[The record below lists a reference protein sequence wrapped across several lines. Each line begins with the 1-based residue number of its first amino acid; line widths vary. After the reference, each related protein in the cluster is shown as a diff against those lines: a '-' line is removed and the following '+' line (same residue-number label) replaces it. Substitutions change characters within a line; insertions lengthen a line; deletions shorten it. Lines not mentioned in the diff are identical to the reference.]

1 METSERRVISVI
13 VINEASVLSR
23 VTDLFSG
30 RGYNITSLTV
40 APIPESK
47 YSRLTIVTSG
57 SVRVIE
63 QITKQLHKLIPILKV
78 YEHEDL
84 VEKEMA
90 MVKFPASENIADISA
105 LCEAYNGKI
114 VNVGENVIIVM
125 VADEPDRIKHFIQA
139 ATKFNPIECLYLR
152 YSISM
157 TRFSFC
163 ELLALKYGS
172 NISPFFSCF
181 WL

>member
-1 METSERRVISVI
+1 MEQSERRVISVI
-13 VINEASVLSR
+13 VVNEASVLSR
-23 VTDLFSG
+23 ITDLFSG

-63 QITKQLHKLIPILKV
+63 QITKQLHKLIPVLRV
-78 YEHEDL
+78 YEHADL

-90 MVKFPASENIADISA
+90 LVKFPITENITDINT

-125 VADEPDRIKHFIQA
+125 VADEPKRVENFLKVIKRY
-139 ATKFNPIECLYLR
+139 NPKEIVR
-152 YSISM
+152 SGAV
-157 TRFSFC
+157 
-163 ELLALKYGS
+163 ALER
-172 NISPFFSCF
+172 
-181 WL
+181 

>member
-1 METSERRVISVI
+1 MSENSERRVISVI

-23 VTDLFSG
+23 ITDLFSG

-63 QITKQLHKLIPILKV
+63 QITKQLHKLIPVLRV
-78 YEHEDL
+78 YEHEDM

-90 MVKFPASENIADISA
+90 MIKFTASENLSNIQA

-114 VNVGENVIIVM
+114 VNAGENSIIAM
-125 VADEPDRIKHFIQA
+125 VADEPKRINNFLKAI
-139 ATKFNPIECLYLR
+139 KRYNPKEIVR
-152 YSISM
+152 SGAV
-157 TRFSFC
+157 
-163 ELLALKYGS
+163 ALER
-172 NISPFFSCF
+172 
-181 WL
+181 

>member
-1 METSERRVISVI
+1 MLDNNQRRVVSVI
-13 VINEASVLSR
+13 VVNESSVLSR
-23 VTDLFSG
+23 ITDLFSA

-40 APIPESK
+40 APIPESN

-63 QITKQLHKLIPILKV
+63 QITKQLHKLIPILRV

-90 MVKFPASENIADISA
+90 MVKFPASENIADIST

-125 VADEPDRIKHFIQA
+125 VADEPKRIE
-139 ATKFNPIECLYLR
+139 NYLR
-152 YSISM
+152 LIKRYNPKEIVRSGAV
-157 TRFSFC
+157 
-163 ELLALKYGS
+163 ALER
-172 NISPFFSCF
+172 
-181 WL
+181 

>member
-1 METSERRVISVI
+1 MEQSERRVISVI
-13 VINEASVLSR
+13 VVNEASVLSR
-23 VTDLFSG
+23 ITDLFSG

-63 QITKQLHKLIPILKV
+63 QITKQLHKLIPILRV
-78 YEHEDL
+78 YEHADL

-90 MVKFPASENIADISA
+90 LIKFPVTENISDINT

-114 VNVGENVIIVM
+114 VNVGENVIIAM
-125 VADEPDRIKHFIQA
+125 VADEPKRVENFLKIIKRY
-139 ATKFNPIECLYLR
+139 NPKEIVR
-152 YSISM
+152 SGAV
-157 TRFSFC
+157 
-163 ELLALKYGS
+163 ALER
-172 NISPFFSCF
+172 
-181 WL
+181 

>member
-1 METSERRVISVI
+1 MEKSERRVISVI
-13 VINEASVLSR
+13 VVNEASVLSR
-23 VTDLFSG
+23 ITDLFSG

-63 QITKQLHKLIPILKV
+63 QITKQLHKLIPVLRV
-78 YEHEDL
+78 YEHADL

-90 MVKFPASENIADISA
+90 MIKFPVTENITDINT

-114 VNVGENVIIVM
+114 VNVGENVIIAM
-125 VADEPDRIKHFIQA
+125 VADEPKRVENFLKIIKRY
-139 ATKFNPIECLYLR
+139 NPKEIVR
-152 YSISM
+152 SGSV
-157 TRFSFC
+157 
-163 ELLALKYGS
+163 ALER
-172 NISPFFSCF
+172 
-181 WL
+181 

>member
-1 METSERRVISVI
+1 MEASERRVISVI
-13 VINEASVLSR
+13 VVNESSVLSR
-23 VTDLFSG
+23 ITDLFSA

-63 QITKQLHKLIPILKV
+63 QITKQLHKLIPILRV
-78 YEHEDL
+78 YEHADL

-90 MVKFPASENIADISA
+90 MVKFPASENIADIST
-105 LCEAYNGKI
+105 LCEVYNGKI

-125 VADEPDRIKHFIQA
+125 VADEPKRVDNFLKIIKRY
-139 ATKFNPIECLYLR
+139 NPKEIVR
-152 YSISM
+152 SGAV
-157 TRFSFC
+157 
-163 ELLALKYGS
+163 ALER
-172 NISPFFSCF
+172 
-181 WL
+181 